1 MSERKAGWYWVK
13 LRHGEWVP
21 CEWLPDADYPDDAE
35 CWVDAPL
42 SPMGYARDEQFE
54 QIGPRI
60 PTPDEPWKCVPV
72 QPTRKMRQ
80 AGDIA
85 KNDCYIEG
93 IYADMLYTAPKP

>member
-1 MSERKAGWYWVK
+1 MSELKTGWYWV
-13 LRHGEWVP
+13 RHGHEQSTWEAAEWNGARWRLVGSDDMFSELEVP
-21 CEWLPDADYPDDAE
+21 
-35 CWVDAPL
+35 VV
-42 SPMGYARDEQFE
+42 
-54 QIGPRI
+54 GPRI